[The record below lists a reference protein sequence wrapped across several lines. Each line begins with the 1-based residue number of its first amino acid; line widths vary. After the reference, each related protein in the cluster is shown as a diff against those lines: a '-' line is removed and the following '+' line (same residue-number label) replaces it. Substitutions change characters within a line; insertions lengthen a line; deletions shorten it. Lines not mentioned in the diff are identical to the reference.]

1 MQIVIDWVFLK
12 LTTTKLKCWPKL
24 PLNLGSLTIQNST
37 HVALLGNVIVE
48 MNLGGVPKR
57 RHDHNS
63 LLENHFVQEHMKV
76 TYVHEEQ
83 PGDSIYKGAI
93 NFSKVVRRI
102 SIPKEKTFI
111 FQYQKYLKTKV
122 LQFIQLQLTM
132 EENVQKQNAEN
143 EAKHSLA
150 SSSSSPTEK

>member
-1 MQIVIDWVFLK
+1 
-12 LTTTKLKCWPKL
+12 
-24 PLNLGSLTIQNST
+24 
-37 HVALLGNVIVE
+37 

-83 PGDSIYKGAI
+83 PDDPIYRGAI
-93 NFSKVVRRI
+93 NFSEVVRRI
-102 SIPKEKTFI
+102 SISEEKTFI

-122 LQFIQLQLTM
+122 LHFRQIQLTV
-132 EENVQKQNAEN
+132 EENV
-143 EAKHSLA
+143 
-150 SSSSSPTEK
+150 